1 MSEQTIDLM
10 ADGDVTAEVKS
21 EILAPTALEAIQR
34 AEVDIAIATAK
45 RYPRDIAR
53 SLKTCKELALRN
65 PAIARRCNYA
75 VPRAGKKIIG
85 PSVHFARIVAY
96 SWGNATALS
105 RVVGCD
111 HDNAH
116 IQGVFHDLQ
125 TNLRIGIEMDWPV
138 QAPHDPTA
146 ERWKDQMTLA
156 KRAGAAVGLRT
167 AIFNVIPMVLFD
179 AIAEEAKMV
188 AVGDAK
194 TFEDRRSNAL
204 AECKKLGVTQG
215 MVYRTL
221 ERNGLEAITTD
232 DLIYLH
238 GLLASVADNT
248 LTVFQAFGPPE
259 KETVAAQVPKPRSR
273 QAPAENRA
281 EPPPPEPET
290 KKPNAE
296 TEEPKRETPPEPASQ
311 AGPASETP
319 PEPQQEAPPPPPPP
333 AKKEK
338 KGEVKPEKKADLPNP
353 IESIR
358 ANLAEAKVSEGQLI
372 SWLNDIGTVPDGTT
386 KLEQVNAKWLKMV
399 LDDWPG
405 ILDQVN
411 AFLQSPAANFP

>member
-1 MSEQTIDLM
+1 MAEQVIDL
-10 ADGDVTAEVKS
+10 AQGELTAEVTS
-21 EILAPTALEAIQR
+21 DIVTPTALEAIQR

-53 SLKTCKELALRN
+53 SIKMCRELALRN
-65 PAIARRCNYA
+65 PQIAQRCNYA

-105 RVVGCD
+105 RVIACD
-111 HDNAH
+111 RDNAH

-138 QAPHDPTA
+138 QAPHEKTD

-156 KRAGAAVGLRT
+156 KRAGGAVGLRT

-179 AIAEEAKMV
+179 DIAQQAKVVAI
-188 AVGDAK
+188 GDEK
-194 TFEDRRSNAL
+194 TFEERRNAAI

-215 MVYRTL
+215 MIYRTL
-221 ERNGLEAITTD
+221 ERNGMESITTD

-238 GLLASVADNT
+238 GLLTSIADNT
-248 LTVFQAFGPPE
+248 ITVFEAFGPSE
-259 KETVAAQVPKPRSR
+259 KAAVRAEVPKPKAPRTTAEAKTEQIA
-273 QAPAENRA
+273 QAGSVIKEETDRMSEELKARESDQKA
-281 EPPPPEPET
+281 EPASEPF
-290 KKPNAE
+290 P
-296 TEEPKRETPPEPASQ
+296 ETPPPKK
-311 AGPASETP
+311 
-319 PEPQQEAPPPPPPP
+319 QEKPKAAP
-333 AKKEK
+333 
-338 KGEVKPEKKADLPNP
+338 KGAAELPNP
-353 IESIR
+353 LVVIR
-358 ANLAEAKVSEGQLI
+358 AKLGEAQLTEEQLI

-386 KLEQVNAKWLKMV
+386 QLEQVNAKWLKMV

-405 ILDQVN
+405 ILEQVN
-411 AFLQSPAANFP
+411 AFLSAATT

>member
-10 ADGDVTAEVKS
+10 GNGDVTSEVKS

-34 AEVDIAIATAK
+34 AEVDIAIVTAK

-75 VPRAGKKIIG
+75 LPRAGKKIVG

-96 SWGNATALS
+96 SWGNATALA
-105 RVVGCD
+105 RVIGCD
-111 HDNAH
+111 QNDAH

-138 QAPHDPTA
+138 QAPHDPTP

-156 KRAGAAVGLRT
+156 KRAGAAVALRS

-179 AIAEEAKMV
+179 SIAEEAKMV

-194 TFEDRRSNAL
+194 TFEERRNNAI
-204 AECKKLGVTQG
+204 AECKKIGVSQA
-215 MVYRTL
+215 MIYRTL
-221 ERNGLEAITTD
+221 ERNGVEAITTD
-232 DLIYLH
+232 DLIFLH

-248 LTVFQAFGPPE
+248 LTVLQAFGPPE
-259 KETVAAQVPKPRSR
+259 KETVAAQVPKTKARS
-273 QAPAENRA
+273 APVD
-281 EPPPPEPET
+281 PPET
-290 KKPNAE
+290 RKQHVE
-296 TEEPKRETPPEPASQ
+296 TEEPKREAAPEPASQ
-311 AGPASETP
+311 QAPA
-319 PEPQQEAPPPPPPP
+319 PEPEPEPEPKQEAPPPPPTP
-333 AKKEK
+333 AKKDK
-338 KGEVKPEKKADLPNP
+338 EKKAEAKAETKKEEPANQ
-353 IESIR
+353 IEAIR
-358 ANLAEAKVSEGQLI
+358 AKLAEAKVTEAQLI
-372 SWLNDIGTVPDGTT
+372 AWLIDIQSVPSDTT
-386 KLEQVNAKWLKMV
+386 KLEQVRTINATWLQMI
-399 LDDWPG
+399 LDDWTG

-411 AFLQSPAANFP
+411 AFLKSNGANVA

>member
-10 ADGDVTAEVKS
+10 ADGDVAAEVRS
-21 EILAPTALEAIQR
+21 EIIAPTALEAIQR
-34 AEVDIAIATAK
+34 AEVDIAIVTAK

-105 RVVGCD
+105 RVIGCD
-111 HDNAH
+111 QENAH

-138 QAPHDPTA
+138 QAPHDPTP

-179 AIAEEAKMV
+179 SIAEEAKMV

-194 TFEDRRSNAL
+194 TFEDRRNVAI
-204 AECKKLGVTQG
+204 AECKKIGVTQG

-259 KETVAAQVPKPRSR
+259 KETVAAQVPKTRNR
-273 QAPAENRA
+273 QAPAENR
-281 EPPPPEPET
+281 PPEPPET

-296 TEEPKRETPPEPASQ
+296 TEEPKRETPPAPISQ
-311 AGPASETP
+311 AAPASETAA
-319 PEPQQEAPPPPPPP
+319 PEPKQEAPPPPPPP

-338 KGEVKPEKKADLPNP
+338 KAEAKTETKKEDLANP
-353 IESIR
+353 IETIR
-358 ANLAEAKVSEGQLI
+358 ANLIEAKVTEAQLI

-399 LDDWPG
+399 LDDWDG
-405 ILDQVN
+405 ILEQVN
-411 AFLQSPAANFP
+411 AFLQSTAASFP

>member
-10 ADGDVTAEVKS
+10 ADGDVAAEVKS

-34 AEVDIAIATAK
+34 AEVDIAIVTAK

-53 SLKTCKELALRN
+53 SLKTCRELALRN

-96 SWGNATALS
+96 SWGNATALA
-105 RVVGCD
+105 RVIGCD
-111 HDNAH
+111 QTDAH

-138 QAPHDPTA
+138 QAPHEPTP

-156 KRAGAAVGLRT
+156 KRAGAAVALRT

-179 AIAEEAKMV
+179 GIAEEAKMV

-194 TFEDRRSNAL
+194 TFEDRRSSAI
-204 AECKKLGVTQG
+204 AECKKIGVTQG

-248 LTVFQAFGPPE
+248 LTVLQAFGPPE
-259 KETVAAQVPKPRSR
+259 KETVQAQVPKPRSR
-273 QAPAENRA
+273 PATAESRA
-281 EPPPPEPET
+281 TEPPPAET
-290 KKPNAE
+290 KKPNSE
-296 TEEPKRETPPEPASQ
+296 TEEPKRETPPEPISQ
-311 AGPASETP
+311 VAPVRETVP
-319 PEPQQEAPPPPPPP
+319 PKPEPKQEAAPPPAP

-338 KGEVKPEKKADLPNP
+338 KAKEAPEPADPLGT
-353 IESIR
+353 IR
-358 ANLAEAKVSEGQLI
+358 ANLQAAKVSEAQLI
-372 SWLNDIGTVPDGTT
+372 SWLDSIGTVKDGTT
-386 KLEQVNAKWLKMV
+386 KLEEVNVKWIRMI
-399 LDDWPG
+399 LDDWDG
-405 ILDQVN
+405 ILAQVN
-411 AFLQSPAANFP
+411 DFLKSTAANFP

>member
-1 MSEQTIDLM
+1 MSEQTIDGI
-10 ADGDVTAEVKS
+10 DGEVSAEIRS
-21 EILAPTALEAIQR
+21 EVLAPTALEAIQR
-34 AEVDIAIATAK
+34 AEVDVAIVTAK

-96 SWGNATALS
+96 SWGNATALA
-105 RVVGCD
+105 RVIGCD
-111 HDNAH
+111 QTDAH

-138 QAPHDPTA
+138 QAPHDPTP

-179 AIAEEAKMV
+179 SIAEEAKMV

-194 TFEDRRSNAL
+194 TFEDRRNAAI
-204 AECKKLGVTQG
+204 AECKKIGVTQG

-259 KETVAAQVPKPRSR
+259 KETVAAQVPKPKAR
-273 QAPAENRA
+273 QAPAE
-281 EPPPPEPET
+281 PPET
-290 KKPNAE
+290 KKQNAE
-296 TEEPKRETPPEPASQ
+296 TEEPKHNTPPAPISQ
-311 AGPASETP
+311 AAPASETAA
-319 PEPQQEAPPPPPPP
+319 PEPKQETPPPPPPP

-338 KGEVKPEKKADLPNP
+338 KAEAEAKTETKKTEPSNP
-353 IESIR
+353 IETIR
-358 ANLAEAKVSEGQLI
+358 ANLTQAKVTEAQLI

-386 KLEQVNAKWLKMV
+386 KLEQVNAKWLRMV

-411 AFLQSPAANFP
+411 AFLQSTAASFP

>member
-10 ADGDVTAEVKS
+10 ANGDVAAEVKS

-34 AEVDIAIATAK
+34 AEVDIAIVTAK

-65 PAIARRCNYA
+65 PEIARRCNYA

-85 PSVHFARIVAY
+85 ASVHFARIVAY

-105 RVVGCD
+105 RVIGCD
-111 HDNAH
+111 QNDAH

-138 QAPHDPTA
+138 QAPREPTP

-167 AIFNVIPMVLFD
+167 AIFNVIPMVLFEG
-179 AIAEEAKMV
+179 IAEEAKMV
-188 AVGDAK
+188 AIGDAK
-194 TFEDRRSNAL
+194 TFEDRRNTAI

-248 LTVFQAFGPPE
+248 LTVFQAFGPLE
-259 KETVAAQVPKPRSR
+259 KETVAAQVPKPKSR
-273 QAPAENRA
+273 QAPAENRQA
-281 EPPPPEPET
+281 EPET
-290 KKPNAE
+290 KKQNAE
-296 TEEPKRETPPEPASQ
+296 TEEPKRETPPES
-311 AGPASETP
+311 ASETAA
-319 PEPQQEAPPPPPPP
+319 EPKQEAPPPPPPP

-338 KGEVKPEKKADLPNP
+338 KAEAKAETKKDEPSNP
-353 IESIR
+353 IETIR
-358 ANLAEAKVSEGQLI
+358 ANLVEAKVTESQLI

-411 AFLQSPAANFP
+411 AFLQSTAASFP